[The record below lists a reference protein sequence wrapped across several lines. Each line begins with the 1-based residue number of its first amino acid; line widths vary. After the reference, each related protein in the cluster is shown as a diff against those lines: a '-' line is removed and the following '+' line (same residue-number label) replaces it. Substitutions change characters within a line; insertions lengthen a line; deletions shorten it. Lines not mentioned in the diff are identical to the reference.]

1 MYKEINDQ
9 AIVTQSCVDLAIV
22 IGFHSHWK
30 NWNRKRNEL
39 YKCIVIF

>member
-9 AIVTQSCVDLAIV
+9 AIVTQSCVDLANRSASIV
-22 IGFHSHWK
+22 TEY
-30 NWNRKRNEL
+30 WNRKRNEL

>member
-22 IGFHSHWK
+22 IGS
-30 NWNRKRNEL
+30 
-39 YKCIVIF
+39 IVTGVLK